1 MVSTSEKIQQLII
14 AAEEILANAY
24 APYSQFKVGA
34 AVLTK
39 QGNIF
44 TGCNVENISYGL
56 SICAERNAIANAVAN
71 EGGEHLEVIAIAIA
85 NNRRVACSP
94 CGACRQVIQE
104 LGQEAIVIFRT
115 KSGWQSSAIAEMLPQ
130 GFSF

>member
-1 MVSTSEKIQQLII
+1 MVTSEQIQQLII
-14 AAEEILANAY
+14 AAEEILVNAY

-71 EGGEHLEVIAIAIA
+71 EGGSNLEIIAIAIA
-85 NNRRVACSP
+85 NNRQIACSP

-104 LGQEAIVIFRT
+104 LGQGAVVIFKN
-115 KSGWQSSAIAEMLPQ
+115 KSGWQTSAIAEMLPQ